1 MESINQKLTKL
12 HGDVNELVALYDY
25 AEQLYRYDNIREQR
39 SVRLDTSIKVCYSS
53 MRMNKEGIW

>member
-25 AEQLYRYDNIREQR
+25 AEQLYPYDNIREQR
-39 SVRLDTSIKVCYSS
+39 SVRLDT
-53 MRMNKEGIW
+53 